1 MGVAKA
7 KKMPKKTL
15 TQKINRYGPT
25 KENTLLK
32 IEDLNK
38 GLDWVDD
45 IAGQSYTAFTYFRES
60 MESTDQELFNA
71 VVTPYNLTDEQEKK
85 EIVRHYRALLRTL
98 REKLKKGDRELLR
111 TAFEM
116 AADAHKTM
124 RRKSGEPYILHPI
137 AVAMIAADE
146 IGLGVRSTICALLHD
161 TVEDTD
167 ITLEDIKREFG
178 NEIAKI
184 VDGLT
189 KIATVMD
196 TNSSQQAE
204 NFKKILLTLTDDPR
218 VILIKLADR
227 LHNMRTMDSMKQ
239 EKQLKI
245 ASETIWVYA
254 PLAHRMG
261 LYNIK
266 TELEDL
272 SMKYLEP
279 DKYHEIA
286 RKLADTK
293 RERTK
298 YINEFIKP
306 LKEKLSHSGLQFD
319 MYGRPKSIHSIW
331 NKIKK
336 KGVSFEEVYDLFAI
350 RIILDVPLEKEKEEC
365 WKVYSMVTDEYLP
378 SPERLRDWL
387 SNPKSNGYE
396 ALHTTVMG
404 PQGKWVEVQIRSKR
418 MNEIAE
424 KGLAAH
430 FKYKEGTQ
438 SEDRFDKWFIQIR
451 EALGNQEEESIDF
464 LQDFKTSFLAEEIY
478 VYTPKGEV
486 KMLPVNSSALDFAF
500 YIHTA
505 IGSKCIGAKVN
516 HKLVPI
522 SHKLRSGDQI
532 EIITSNKQKPSE
544 DWLNNVVT
552 AKAKNSI
559 KDALREEKKIISEE
573 GKYTAQRKLEG
584 IGAAYNPYNLDQLVN
599 FYKLPSQLDLL
610 YKIATKSIDL
620 KELKTFQVIGDKI
633 EAPKPVVVAPDPNAE
648 VNTYKPLPKKG
659 DSELIIFGESSD
671 KIKYNLAKCCNPIPG
686 DDVFGFVS
694 TGKGLIIHRTSCP
707 NATQLL
713 ANYGHRV
720 VKTKWAK
727 NKEISFLTGLRIIG
741 LDDVGVVNK
750 ITTIISGDLKIN
762 IAALT
767 IESKD
772 GMFEGTIK
780 VFVHDKD
787 ELEELVSRIQ
797 SLHGIQKVI
806 RFDTELV

>member
-1 MGVAKA
+1 MELLESHMDPTVAG
-7 KKMPKKTL
+7 TY
-15 TQKINRYGPT
+15 Q
-25 KENTLLK
+25 
-32 IEDLNK
+32 LN
-38 GLDWVDD
+38 
-45 IAGQSYTAFTYFRES
+45 E
-60 MESTDQELFNA
+60 
-71 VVTPYNLTDEQEKK
+71 EQEKK
-85 EIVRHYRALLRTL
+85 EIVRHYRALLRTI
-98 REKLKKGDRELLR
+98 RSKLKKGDKELLR

-116 AADAHKTM
+116 AAEAHQTM

-137 AVAMIAADE
+137 AVAMICVEE

-161 TVEDTD
+161 TIEDTD
-167 ITLEDIKREFG
+167 LTLDDVKNEFG

-189 KIATVMD
+189 KISGVMD
-196 TNSSQQAE
+196 ANSSQQAE

-227 LHNMRTMDSMKQ
+227 LHNMRTLDSMKQ

-279 DKYHEIA
+279 ATYKEIA
-286 RKLADTK
+286 KKLAETK

-298 YINEFIKP
+298 YINEFIRP
-306 LKEKLSHSGLQFD
+306 LKDKLSEGDFEYEIH
-319 MYGRPKSIHSIW
+319 GRPKSIHSIW

-350 RIILDVPLEKEKEEC
+350 RIILDVPIDKEKEAC
-365 WKVYSMVTDEYLP
+365 WKVYSLITDEYLP

-438 SEDRFDKWFIQIR
+438 NEDRFDKWFVQIR
-451 EALGNQEEESIDF
+451 EALGNQQEEGIDF

-486 KMLPVNSSALDFAF
+486 KMLPTNSSALDFAF

-532 EIITSNKQKPSE
+532 EIITSNKQKPNE

-559 KDALREEKKIISEE
+559 KDALREEKKSIAEE
-573 GKYTAQRKLEG
+573 GKYTLQRKLEG
-584 IGAAYNPYNLDQLVN
+584 IGAAYSSFNIDHLVN
-599 FYKLPSQLDLL
+599 YYKLTSHLDLHYL
-610 YKIATKSIDL
+610 IAKKQLDL
-620 KELKTFQVIGDKI
+620 KELKLFQVIGDKI
-633 EAPKPVVVAPDPNAE
+633 EAPKPIVVPPEMVPGDT
-648 VNTYKPLPKKG
+648 NTPKPLPKKE
-659 DSELIIFGESSD
+659 SELIIFGESSD
-671 KIKYNLAKCCNPIPG
+671 RIKYTLGKCCNPIPG

-694 TGKGLIIHRTSCP
+694 TGKGLIIHRTNCP

-727 NKEISFLTGLRIIG
+727 NKEISFLTGLNIIG
-741 LDDVGVVNK
+741 MDDVGVVNK

-772 GMFEGTIK
+772 GLFQGTIK
-780 VFVHDKD
+780 VYVHDKD
-787 ELEELVSRIQ
+787 ELEVLVSKIKD
-797 SLHGIQKVI
+797 LEGIQQVN
-806 RFDTELV
+806 RFDTETV

>member
-1 MGVAKA
+1 MEALPI
-7 KKMPKKTL
+7 PK
-15 TQKINRYGPT
+15 
-25 KENTLLK
+25 NTA
-32 IEDLNK
+32 I
-38 GLDWVDD
+38 V
-45 IAGQSYTAFTYFRES
+45 
-60 MESTDQELFNA
+60 
-71 VVTPYNLTDEQEKK
+71 PHYNLDEEQEKK
-85 EIVRHYRALLRTL
+85 EIVRHYRALLRAL
-98 REKLKKGDRELLR
+98 KEKLKKGDKELLR

-116 AADAHKTM
+116 AAEAHKSM

-137 AVAMIAADE
+137 AVAMICVEE

-167 ITLEDIKREFG
+167 IVLEDIKNEFG

-184 VDGLT
+184 IDGLT
-189 KIATVMD
+189 KISTVID
-196 TNSSQQAE
+196 ANSSQQAE

-227 LHNMRTMDSMKQ
+227 LHNMRTLDAMKQ

-261 LYNIK
+261 LYNLK

-272 SMKYLEP
+272 SMKYMEP
-279 DKYHEIA
+279 AIYKEIA
-286 RKLADTK
+286 KKLSETK

-298 YINEFIKP
+298 YINEFIRP
-306 LKEKLSHSGLQFD
+306 IKEKLSAASFD
-319 MYGRPKSIHSIW
+319 FEIQGRPKSIHSIW

-336 KGVSFEEVYDLFAI
+336 KEISFEEVYDLFAI
-350 RIILDVPLEKEKEEC
+350 RIILNSPLEKEKEDC
-365 WKVYSMVTDEYLP
+365 WKVYSMITDEYSP

-404 PQGKWVEVQIRSKR
+404 PHGKWVEVQIRTKR

-430 FKYKEGTQ
+430 FKYKEEAQ
-438 SEDRFDKWFIQIR
+438 SEDRFDQWFVQIR
-451 EALGNQEEESIDF
+451 EALVNQQEEGIDF

-478 VYTPKGEV
+478 VYTPKGDV
-486 KMLPVNSSALDFAF
+486 KMLPINSSALDFAY

-532 EIITSNKQKPSE
+532 EIITSKKQKPSE
-544 DWLNNVVT
+544 DWLSSVVT

-559 KDALREEKKIISEE
+559 KDALREEKKNVAEE
-573 GKYTAQRKLEG
+573 GKYILQRKLEG
-584 IGAAYNPYNLDQLVN
+584 MGAVFSPYNIDQLM
-599 FYKLPSQLDLL
+599 FYYKLTSQIDLL

-620 KELKTFQVIGDKI
+620 KELKLFQVMGDKI
-633 EAPKPVVVAPDPNAE
+633 EAPKQ
-648 VNTYKPLPKKG
+648 VNQSPETNQETGAQKTASKK
-659 DSELIIFGESSD
+659 DTELIIFGESSD
-671 KIKYNLAKCCNPIPG
+671 KIKYTLGKCCNPIPG

-694 TGKGLIIHRTSCP
+694 TAKGLIIHRNNCP
-707 NATQLL
+707 NAPQLL
-713 ANYGHRV
+713 ASYGHRV

-727 NKEISFLTGLRIIG
+727 NKEISFLTGLSIIG

-750 ITTIISGDLKIN
+750 ITNIISGELKIN

-767 IESKD
+767 IESTEGLFK
-772 GMFEGTIK
+772 GTIK
-780 VFVHDKD
+780 VYVHDKD
-787 ELEELVSRIQ
+787 ELEELVYRIK
-797 SLHGIQKVI
+797 SLSGIQKVM
-806 RFDTELV
+806 RFDTETV